1 MATAGEKCYLWGMD
15 VPTLGDRLP
24 KRGNRLTRALARWI
38 LRLWG
43 WRLEGTI
50 PDHPR
55 MVVIAAPHTTA
66 WDFIVG
72 MVAIFALGIRIS
84 WLGAD
89 WVFRFPFM
97 RFLGGIP
104 VDRSR
109 RHDLVARI
117 VETLAGRERYLLA
130 LAPEGSRS
138 KVVPWKTG
146 FYHIA
151 CGAGVPILLAA
162 IDPRRQLIRFGPS
175 FRPSGDYEADMEE
188 EIRPFYARYVDE
200 YPERFGM

>member
-1 MATAGEKCYLWGMD
+1 MY

-24 KRGNRLTRALARWI
+24 RRGNRLTRAAGRWV

-43 WRLEGTI
+43 WRFEGVI
-50 PDHPR
+50 PDHPK

-72 MVAIFALGIRIS
+72 MVAIFAIGIRVS

-89 WVFRFPFM
+89 WVFRFPMM
-97 RFLGGIP
+97 RSLGGVP

-109 RHDLVARI
+109 RHDLVART
-117 VETLAGRERYLLA
+117 VETFAGRERHVLA
-130 LAPEGSRS
+130 LSPEGTRS
-138 KVVPWKTG
+138 KRVPWKTG

-151 CGAGVPILLAA
+151 RGAGVPVFLAA
-162 IDPRRQLIRFGPS
+162 IDQRAKRLILGPS
-175 FRPSGDYEADMEE
+175 FLPSGDYEADMEAH
-188 EIRPFYARYVDE
+188 IRPFYAEYLDK
-200 YPERFGM
+200 YPERFGI